1 MSKSGLWIIVAVFL
15 VTIFALIYL
24 ASSFE
29 APEGTTT
36 VILPNPTQQPE
47 AETEALRSNA
57 EPASSLPTIR
67 IEPEPEAATAQ
78 AVPEVAPPPEERAI
92 AVPEPEPAAAEVE
105 QLELPTLNNSDVF
118 VAEQLRGL
126 PQGQAL
132 LERAADE
139 QLLRKFVVLVDNL
152 TRDNFPQTG
161 LPYETLEGEMPVR
174 TVDDD
179 LYEMGEEAYARFDP
193 LVDVFVALDTEAA
206 MALYRSLSP
215 LLQRAFSELGYRNA
229 EFDDTL
235 REAIDSVLATEEL
248 EGPFQLVKPSV
259 MYVYADSRIENLS
272 ALQKQMLRLGPDN
285 AERVKAKLR
294 EIREA
299 L

>member
-1 MSKSGLWIIVAVFL
+1 MSKSGLWLIVGVFAL
-15 VTIFALIYL
+15 TLFALIYL

-36 VILPNPTQQPE
+36 VILPNPTEQPE
-47 AETEALRSNA
+47 AEAEAARRSA

-78 AVPEVAPPPEERAI
+78 AVPEVAPPPEEREI
-92 AVPEPEPAAAEVE
+92 AVPEPETTAAEVD
-105 QLELPTLNNSDVF
+105 QPELPSLNNSDAF
-118 VAEQLRGL
+118 VTEQLRGL
-126 PQGQAL
+126 PQGEAL
-132 LERAADE
+132 LQRATEE

-152 TRDNFPQTG
+152 TRDSFPQTG
-161 LPYETLEGEMPVR
+161 LPYVPLQGEMPVR
-174 TVDDD
+174 TLDDD
-179 LYEMGEEAYARFDP
+179 LYEMGEEAHARFDP
-193 LVDVFVALDTEAA
+193 LVDVFVALDTDAA

-229 EFDDTL
+229 EFDNTL
-235 REAIDSVLATEEL
+235 REAIDSVLATEEM

-294 EIREA
+294 EIRDA